1 MTVVPRTERL
11 IRSMPREMVKTRIL
25 LGLGACLPLTSL
37 TNSVGYQLM
46 AGIGHRALCA
56 VAT

>member
-1 MTVVPRTERL
+1 
-11 IRSMPREMVKTRIL
+11 MVKTRIL
-25 LGLGACLPLTSL
+25 LGLGVCLPLTSL

-56 VAT
+56 VAA